1 MTDLEFD
8 FYMTLRAEI
17 VKRAIDDLKKAMR
30 KSDRLGYVCD
40 AQKNLEKWFLSRW
53 GQTLSDNNGE
63 RIIAR
68 CRETYKRGFGG
79 RPLLVSDDIARK
91 MCVDYKGG
99 MSVEAI
105 AKKYDTTEPIVY
117 SAFRKWGD

>member
-8 FYMTLRAEI
+8 FYMTLRAE
-17 VKRAIDDLKKAMR
+17 VVRLAIEDLKKAMR

-53 GQTLSDNNGE
+53 GQALSDDNGE
-63 RIIAR
+63 RIIAM
-68 CRETYKRGFGG
+68 CQQTYKQGYGG
-79 RPLLVSDDIARK
+79 RPLLISDDIARK

-99 MSVEAI
+99 MSI
-105 AKKYDTTEPIVY
+105 AKIAEKYGQTEPVVN
-117 SAFRKWGD
+117 SALRKWGD